1 MEAYIRRT
9 GAVGSQQSETYEFSY
24 LLDLRHLAA
33 FAKNYLAVY
42 GEELTDEKLNVLIID
57 LIYGLMT
64 DLRFSQSHR
73 WIRKFFQEGAEFIEH
88 FEKETAIA
96 LSSVIPNW
104 RDFEPECIHI
114 LIEQHISCTF
124 IGFKPML
131 PNVNHTLLPTH
142 NGMDTYI
149 AQNVQALFE
158 QEVILDFSNSMAHE
172 VCEQELISMAN
183 GRLTW
188 AFLIEECL
196 RVNADITKRGF
207 HPIQMVAENII
218 EFLDVDELRARYENS
233 PIMNRCLL
241 VDDISVAEATFD
253 NIIIDLAGLIARILY
268 SNSEILTVIHSQL
281 FQRLNASGHQGLV
294 AFHCVGFQWMNRAGI
309 AKFGAYRIA

>member
-1 MEAYIRRT
+1 M
-9 GAVGSQQSETYEFSY
+9 YEFSY
-24 LLDLRHLAA
+24 LLDLRHLADLT
-33 FAKNYLAVY
+33 KSYLAVY
-42 GEELTDEKLNVLIID
+42 GEELTDEKLNILIID
-57 LIYGLMT
+57 LLYGLMT
-64 DLRFSQSHR
+64 DLRFSHSHR
-73 WIRKFFQEGAEFIEH
+73 WMRKFFQEGSEFIEH
-88 FEKETAIA
+88 FEKEAAIT
-96 LSSVIPNW
+96 LSSVINIW

-131 PNVNHTLLPTH
+131 PNVNRTLLPTH

-149 AQNVQALFE
+149 AQSVQTLFE

-196 RVNADITKRGF
+196 RVNSDITKRGY
-207 HPIQMVAENII
+207 HPVQMVAENII
-218 EFLDVDELRARYENS
+218 EFLDIDELRARYENS
-233 PIMNRCLL
+233 AIMNRCLL
-241 VDDISVAEATFD
+241 VDDITVAEATFD

-268 SNSEILTVIHSQL
+268 SNSEILSMIHSQL
-281 FQRLNASGHQGLV
+281 FQRLNASGYQGRV
-294 AFHCVGFQWMNRAGI
+294 AFHCVGFSWLNRAGI